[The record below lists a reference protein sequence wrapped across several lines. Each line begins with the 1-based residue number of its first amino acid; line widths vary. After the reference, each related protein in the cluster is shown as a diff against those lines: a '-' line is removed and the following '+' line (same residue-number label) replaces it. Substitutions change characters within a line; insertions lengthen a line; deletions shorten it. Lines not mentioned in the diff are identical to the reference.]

1 VTYGITM
8 AGIKIKKLYRRVNT
22 LKNKKYF
29 KYEAGYMNIQNK
41 NGITHISAG
50 CYEIPC
56 SYEEAYQKAIKD
68 KELINKIDRL
78 RK

>member
-1 VTYGITM
+1 M
-8 AGIKIKKLYRRVNT
+8 KD
-22 LKNKKYF
+22 KKYF

-56 SYEEAYQKAIKD
+56 SYEQAYEKAIKD
-68 KELINKIDRL
+68 IELINKIDRL

>member
-1 VTYGITM
+1 M

-22 LKNKKYF
+22 LKDKKYF
-29 KYEAGYMNIQNK
+29 KYEAGYMNVTNK

-56 SYEEAYQKAIKD
+56 SYDEAYEKAMRD
-68 KELINKIDRL
+68 KKLINLIDGL

>member
-1 VTYGITM
+1 M

-22 LKNKKYF
+22 LKDKKYF
-29 KYEAGYMNIQNK
+29 KYEAGYMNIK
-41 NGITHISAG
+41 RKDGISHISAG

-56 SYEEAYQKAIKD
+56 NYEEAYKKAIKD
-68 KELINKIDRL
+68 RELINLIDGL